1 MSDDAAVSPDL
12 LSRARA
18 LESGGSYA
26 DVVRLL
32 EGVARDALL
41 AEPELGYRLAYAW
54 RRTGASEDALRLCTD
69 LELPVRRGAAD
80 WLIRRRLNLEAMLRF
95 DRGDV
100 ADAGGLWQSVV
111 EHASAAGDQAL
122 LSAAHNNLGIVH
134 TLQDHMEEAVAAY
147 SRALLAARQS
157 GDRRG
162 AAQAHQNLAIIFREK
177 RMPLEADAHFRQAAQ
192 GAIAAASED
201 VRGRVEEERALLLLD
216 LNDVRLAEATA
227 GRALRILADI
237 SDVSGEGEAHR
248 VLGIISLRRRDD
260 VKAREHLL
268 RALDLAGRV
277 HNALLEAET
286 LEAMAVLATRQAGT
300 DAAHAYHEQA
310 AERFARMHAE
320 PWGRRIRARTSELA
334 APV

>member
-1 MSDDAAVSPDL
+1 MSEGAAHSRDL

-32 EGVARDALL
+32 EGVARGALF

-54 RRTGASEDALRLCTD
+54 RRTGASADALRLCTD
-69 LELPVRRGAAD
+69 LDVPVRRSAAD

-95 DRGDV
+95 DHGDV
-100 ADAGGLWQSVV
+100 AGASALWQAVV

-134 TLQDHMEEAVAAY
+134 TLQDHMEDAVAAY
-147 SRALLAARQS
+147 NRALLAARQA

-192 GAIAAASED
+192 GAVAAASDD

-216 LNDVRLAEATA
+216 LDDARLAEATA
-227 GRALRILADI
+227 DRALRILEDI
-237 SDVSGEGEAHR
+237 SDVSGAGEAHR

-260 VKAREHLL
+260 VKARGHLL
-268 RALDLAGRV
+268 RALDLAARV

-286 LEAMAVLATRQAGT
+286 LEALAVLAMRQDGT
-300 DAAHAYHEQA
+300 DAAHAYREDA
-310 AERFARMHAE
+310 TERFARMHAE
-320 PWGRRIRARTSELA
+320 PWGRRIRERTAELA
-334 APV
+334 TSL

>member
-1 MSDDAAVSPDL
+1 MSEGAAGSGDL

-18 LESGGSYA
+18 LESEGSYA
-26 DVVRLL
+26 DVARML
-32 EGVARDALL
+32 EPVARETLL

-54 RRTGASEDALRLCTD
+54 RRTGASADALRLCTD
-69 LELPVRRGAAD
+69 LDLPVRRSAAD

-95 DRGDV
+95 DHGDV
-100 ADAGGLWQSVV
+100 AGAAALWQAVV

-134 TLQDHMEEAVAAY
+134 TLHDHMEEAVAAY
-147 SRALLAARQS
+147 NRALLAARQT

-192 GAIAAASED
+192 GALAAASED

-216 LNDVRLAEATA
+216 LADVRMAEATA
-227 GRALRILADI
+227 GRALRILKGI
-237 SDVSGEGEAHR
+237 NDVSGEGEAHR
-248 VLGIISLRRRDD
+248 VLGIICLRRQENE
-260 VKAREHLL
+260 KAREHLL
-268 RALDLAGRV
+268 RALDLAARA

-286 LEAMAVLATRQAGT
+286 FEAMAVLATRVDGT
-300 DAAHAYHEQA
+300 DAAHTFREQA
-310 AERFARMHAE
+310 EERFVRMHAE
-320 PWGRRIRARTSELA
+320 PWGRRIRARTTELA

>member
-1 MSDDAAVSPDL
+1 MSEGVAGSRDL

-18 LESGGSYA
+18 LESEGSYA

-32 EGVARDALL
+32 EPVARAELL

-54 RRTGASEDALRLCTD
+54 RRTGASADALRLCTELD
-69 LELPVRRGAAD
+69 LPVRRGAAE

-95 DRGDV
+95 DHGDV
-100 ADAGGLWQSVV
+100 AEAAALWQSVV

-147 SRALLAARQS
+147 NRALLAARQS

-192 GAIAAASED
+192 GAVSAASDD

-216 LNDVRLAEATA
+216 LDDVRLAEATA

-260 VKAREHLL
+260 LKAREHLS
-268 RALDLAGRV
+268 RALDLAARA

-286 LEAMAVLATRQAGT
+286 LEALAVLATREDST
-300 DAAHAYHEQA
+300 DAAHAYREQA
-310 AERFARMHAE
+310 AEHFARMHAE
-320 PWGRRIRARTSELA
+320 PWGRRIRERTAELA

>member
-1 MSDDAAVSPDL
+1 MSEDAAGSRDL
-12 LSRARA
+12 LARARA
-18 LESGGSYA
+18 LESEGRYT

-32 EGVARDALL
+32 ESRARDALL

-54 RRTGASEDALRLCTD
+54 RRVGASADALRLCTD
-69 LELPVRRGAAD
+69 LDVPARRSAAD

-95 DRGDV
+95 DHGDV
-100 ADAGGLWQSVV
+100 AGAAALWQAVV

-134 TLQDHMEEAVAAY
+134 TLQDRMEEAVAAY
-147 SRALLAARQS
+147 NRALLAARQT

-177 RMPLEADAHFRQAAQ
+177 RMELEADAHFRQAAQ
-192 GAIAAASED
+192 GALAAASDD

-216 LNDVRLAEATA
+216 QDDVRMAEATA
-227 GRALRILADI
+227 GRALRILRGI

-248 VLGIISLRRRDD
+248 VLGVISLRRHEND
-260 VKAREHLL
+260 KARAHLL
-268 RALDLAGRV
+268 RALDLAARA

-286 LEAMAVLATRQAGT
+286 LEALAVLATREDGT
-300 DAAHAYHEQA
+300 DAASTYRNQA
-310 AERFARMHAE
+310 EERFVRMHAE
-320 PWGRRIRARTSELA
+320 PWGRRIRARTAELA
-334 APV
+334 TPG